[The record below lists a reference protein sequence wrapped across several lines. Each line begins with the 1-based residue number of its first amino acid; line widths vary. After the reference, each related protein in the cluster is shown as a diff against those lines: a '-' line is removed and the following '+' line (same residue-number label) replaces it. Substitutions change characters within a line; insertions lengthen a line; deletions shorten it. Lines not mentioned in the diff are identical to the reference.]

1 MVGSIGLRETT
12 LKRHVSIIALAAA
25 LAGCGGGGGDSSG
38 STTPVTTT
46 NTAPVANAGTDQ
58 SVTEST
64 TVQLDGTATDADGDT
79 LTITWS
85 QTSGTSVTLSST
97 SDEDPNF
104 TAPDVS
110 SAETL
115 VFQISVSDGTDTS
128 TDSVSVTVN
137 EAGASVDV
145 DGWII
150 NTTERATFI
159 AESSGSSQGA
169 LYDVQSAVE
178 VTIDGVDYVE
188 VQTQGIPKFDV
199 EITQDV
205 LDDLNNRPRLANDFG
220 SGVTTATLGS
230 TVEFGQDIGYNSTTE
245 NCNDTGGFGYWP
257 PGPVCPTN
265 QSRTE
270 YIPVIPQTSTEA
282 CETAVNTIGLFV
294 NGASVFGWG
303 DTFSY
308 NNQGVFYN
316 LAAKNEVYDLDIC
329 AGHAA
334 MGEYHLHNYS
344 QCMADLVGDDGSD
357 HSPIIGFAA
366 DGYPIYGPW
375 EADGVLAI
383 SGWDARDYG
392 ADASEGGCNTPG
404 ERTCVMVDEFDVTQG
419 VTAVSSQ
426 GPDIDADVTS
436 LSGNPLVATDGFYYE
451 DYVYS
456 GRTAT
461 GAQLDEHNGHDNSDG
476 RGYHYHVTL
485 IDDGGT
491 LLPSFPFTLGPT
503 LFGEVL
509 DNGMAGCNGAD
520 SGPGGPGGPPP
531 M

>member
-1 MVGSIGLRETT
+1 M
-12 LKRHVSIIALAAA
+12 RHKISTVALISALASCS
-25 LAGCGGGGGDSSG
+25 GSGGGDSG
-38 STTPVTTT
+38 TTIPVTPT
-46 NTAPVANAGTDQ
+46 NTAPVVDAGSDQ
-58 SVTEST
+58 TVDEAT

-85 QTSGTSVTLSST
+85 QSSGSTVTLSST
-97 SDEDPNF
+97 SAEDPTF
-104 TAPDVS
+104 TAPDVAG
-110 SAETL
+110 AETL
-115 VFQISVSDGTDTS
+115 VFQMSVSDGTTTSSDT
-128 TDSVSVTVN
+128 VSIQVRDPNATNV
-137 EAGASVDV
+137 AD
-145 DGWII
+145 WII
-150 NTTERATFI
+150 NTSERATFI
-159 AESSGSSQGA
+159 DESGTSSEGA
-169 LYDVQSAVE
+169 LYDVQSALE
-178 VTIDGVDYVE
+178 VTIDGIQYVE

-199 EITQDV
+199 EITQDI
-205 LDDLNNRPRLANDFG
+205 LDKLNDRPRLTNDFS

-230 TVEFGQDIGYNSTTE
+230 IVEFGEDIGYNSNTE
-245 NCNDTGGFGYWP
+245 NCSTTGGFGYWP

-270 YIPVIPQTSTEA
+270 YIPVEPQTSTED

-294 NGASVFGWG
+294 NGAAVFGWG

-308 NNQGVFYN
+308 NNEGVFYN

-329 AGHAA
+329 DGHAA

-344 QCMADLVGDDGSD
+344 QCLADLVGDDGSA

-375 EADGVLAI
+375 EDDGVLAI

-392 ADASEGGCNTPG
+392 ASASEGGCDTPG
-404 ERTCVMVDEFDVTQG
+404 ERTCVLVDEFDVTQG
-419 VTAVSSQ
+419 VVAASSQ

-436 LSGNPLVATDGFYYE
+436 LSGNPLVAIDGFYYE

-456 GRTAT
+456 GREAT
-461 GAQLDEHNGHDNSDG
+461 GAQLDQHNGHDNNDG

-485 IDDGGT
+485 VEDSGT
-491 LLPSFPFTLGPT
+491 LIPRFPFTLGPT

-509 DNGMAGCNGAD
+509 DNGMASCGGAN